1 VGGYSAHA
9 GQSDL
14 VRFVTGVEV
23 PPSEIRIV
31 HGDAD
36 AKELLRRQFH
46 SVGLTEIMIPG
57 LHTH

>member
-14 VRFVTGVEV
+14 VRFVTGIER

-31 HGDAD
+31 HGDID
-36 AKELLRRQFH
+36 AKESLQSQFH
-46 SVGLTEIMIPG
+46 SAGLTGIMIPG
-57 LHTH
+57 LS